1 MGGRSIEALEF
12 GRGTC
17 SDQLHLRSVEG
28 ALPHE
33 VGEFGATGIEA
44 VDQSAPGAVRHRNQ
58 RQCSADVCVIGGN
71 RLGNPRADITNVAWT
86 DPRWL
91 AHHGACDGLL
101 AIPIRMVERI
111 DHRGGCRNAD
121 EFGVGAVAKCGDCVI
136 GPCAC
141 EPARVAAYA
150 VKNLDRIRREFRCCA
165 VGSFDGVGRKGAPT
179 CQVENVRASV
189 AALEP
194 SCPSLFTRQPIAG
207 FDEGSASRLDRISHY
222 LCRVAFHRRSLSR
235 RVHAPLEGMYA
246 GVSHSGSLARR
257 TGMDEH
263 VKAAKHGSP
272 DVVVIGAGL
281 AGLTAAA
288 IVARSGRSV
297 VVREKRGAIGG
308 DARSVNREGFT
319 FNQGPHALYRGGP
332 AERVLTG
339 LGVKL
344 RGGKPPVRGC
354 LVFDGRTEI
363 APTGP
368 VSLLRTGALGPKDKI
383 DVGKVF
389 GVLPRLTPAKFASS
403 TVNEWVASVTKSD
416 RSAQLLH
423 AIVRLATYTNQPDVM
438 SADVAISQLQSALG
452 PGVLYLDGG
461 WQSLVDQL
469 TATPGVLI
477 VTEDVS
483 SELPD
488 ARAVIIAAGG
498 PATAS
503 TLTGTHSAV
512 AELAPQGQ
520 FHAAAVQYL
529 AANDEPDADGLMAF
543 TRYAGV
549 SDDDVIVSRRLHR
562 MTPVSSLP
570 LASMGG
576 MAGRPRTTDSGQDNV
591 FLAGDWV
598 GPTGFLT
605 DAPIASAEAA
615 AQAALSRLDAR
626 GQR

>member
-1 MGGRSIEALEF
+1 
-12 GRGTC
+12 
-17 SDQLHLRSVEG
+17 
-28 ALPHE
+28 
-33 VGEFGATGIEA
+33 
-44 VDQSAPGAVRHRNQ
+44 
-58 RQCSADVCVIGGN
+58 
-71 RLGNPRADITNVAWT
+71 
-86 DPRWL
+86 
-91 AHHGACDGLL
+91 
-101 AIPIRMVERI
+101 
-111 DHRGGCRNAD
+111 
-121 EFGVGAVAKCGDCVI
+121 
-136 GPCAC
+136 
-141 EPARVAAYA
+141 
-150 VKNLDRIRREFRCCA
+150 
-165 VGSFDGVGRKGAPT
+165 
-179 CQVENVRASV
+179 
-189 AALEP
+189 
-194 SCPSLFTRQPIAG
+194 
-207 FDEGSASRLDRISHY
+207 
-222 LCRVAFHRRSLSR
+222 
-235 RVHAPLEGMYA
+235 
-246 GVSHSGSLARR
+246 
-257 TGMDEH
+257 MDEH